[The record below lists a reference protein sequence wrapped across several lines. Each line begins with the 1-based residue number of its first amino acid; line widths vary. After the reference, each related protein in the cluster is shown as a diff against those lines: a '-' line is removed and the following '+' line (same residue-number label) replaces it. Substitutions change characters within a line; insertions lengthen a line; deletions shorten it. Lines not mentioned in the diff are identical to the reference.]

1 TLFQSVVCVQE
12 TEFLLSVELI
22 ENYKFRVRFG
32 SNKIADII
40 VDEPE
45 PLGSG
50 SYPNAGKLLAAAVG
64 SCLCA
69 SLAFCLRKAK
79 AELKSMAAEVRTTVK
94 RNDKGRLRVT
104 EINVKIAPE
113 VNSESKLRRC
123 VDIFED
129 FCIVSQSVK
138 NGIPIRVDIDPLFY
152 REGNDH

>member
-1 TLFQSVVCVQE
+1 MQE
-12 TEFLLSVELI
+12 TEFVLSVELI

-32 SNKIADII
+32 SDKIADII
-40 VDEPE
+40 VDEPA

-50 SYPNAGKLLAAAVG
+50 TYPNAGKLLAAAVG

-69 SLAFCLRKAK
+69 SLAFCLRKAR

-94 RNDKGRLRVT
+94 RNEKGRLRVT

-123 VDIFED
+123 ADIFED
-129 FCIVSQSVK
+129 FCIVSQSVR
-138 NGIPIRVDIDPLFY
+138 NGIPVRVNINPLFY
-152 REGNDH
+152 REENDH